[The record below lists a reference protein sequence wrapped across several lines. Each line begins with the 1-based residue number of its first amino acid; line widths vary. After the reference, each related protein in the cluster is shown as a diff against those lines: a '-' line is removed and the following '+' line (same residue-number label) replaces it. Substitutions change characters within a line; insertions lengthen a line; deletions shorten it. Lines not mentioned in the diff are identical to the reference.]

1 MGNLP
6 RSLADLEFKNLSLD
20 NSNCFEEKSFKKA
33 FHRHWKDKN
42 FNEMERKIAEEYQ
55 NLKEAA
61 LEMNEAEAA
70 FHKMMQLRQKLVDVY
85 RHLLVKSKTKN
96 LSQ

>member
-6 RSLADLEFKNLSLD
+6 QSLANLEFKNLSFD
-20 NSNCFEEKSFKKA
+20 SHASFEQPSFKKA

-42 FNEMERKIAEEYQ
+42 FNDMQRKIAEEYR
-55 NLKEAA
+55 NLKEVA
-61 LEMNEAEAA
+61 LEMHEAEAA

-85 RHLLVKSKTKN
+85 SHLLVKSKSHTE
-96 LSQ
+96 